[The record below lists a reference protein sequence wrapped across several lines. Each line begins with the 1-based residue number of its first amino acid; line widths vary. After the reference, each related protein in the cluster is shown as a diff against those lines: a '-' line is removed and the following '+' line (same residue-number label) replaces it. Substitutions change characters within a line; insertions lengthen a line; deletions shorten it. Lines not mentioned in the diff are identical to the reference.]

1 MKVKDCMCGEVWC
14 AKPDT
19 KINEVAKL
27 MEKNHIGCVPICDQN
42 NCLVGMI
49 TDRDIALRTVACGK
63 DAKNTTASEIMSCNV
78 CCCNENDDVCDA
90 EKKMSTNQV
99 RRIPVVDNN
108 KVIGILTL
116 GDLANYNEEIGS
128 EQICD
133 TLENICECGGQAKNN
148 Y

>member
-27 MEKNHIGCVPICDQN
+27 MEKNHIGCVPICDPN

-78 CCCNENDDVCDA
+78 CCCNENDEVCDV

-133 TLENICECGGQAKNN
+133 TLENICECCGQAKNN

>member
-27 MEKNHIGCVPICDQN
+27 MEKNHIGCVPICDHN

-78 CCCNENDDVCDA
+78 CCCNENDEVCDA

-108 KVIGILTL
+108 KVVGMLTL
-116 GDLANYNEEIGS
+116 GNLAKYSQETGKENFSNTFEEI
-128 EQICD
+128 CD
-133 TLENICECGGQAKNN
+133 CGHKNN
-148 Y
+148 R

>member
-78 CCCNENDDVCDA
+78 CCCNENDEVCDA

-99 RRIPVVDNN
+99 RRIPVV
-108 KVIGILTL
+108 VIV
-116 GDLANYNEEIGS
+116 
-128 EQICD
+128 
-133 TLENICECGGQAKNN
+133 
-148 Y
+148 

>member
-1 MKVKDCMCGEVWC
+1 MKVKECMCGDVCCVE
-14 AKPDT
+14 PET
-19 KINEVAKL
+19 KLTEVAKL
-27 MEKNHIGCVPICDQN
+27 MEKNRIGCVPVCDSSN
-42 NCLVGMI
+42 YLVGLI
-49 TDRDIALRTVACGK
+49 TDRDIILRSLACDK
-63 DAKNTTASEIMSCNV
+63 QAQNTTASEIMSCNV
-78 CCCNENDDVCDA
+78 CCCNENDEVCDS

>member
-49 TDRDIALRTVACGK
+49 SISNHT
-63 DAKNTTASEIMSCNV
+63 
-78 CCCNENDDVCDA
+78 
-90 EKKMSTNQV
+90 
-99 RRIPVVDNN
+99 
-108 KVIGILTL
+108 
-116 GDLANYNEEIGS
+116 Y
-128 EQICD
+128 
-133 TLENICECGGQAKNN
+133 
-148 Y
+148 